1 MRKAKDWDLMLSYI
15 DEDGARQYDVIE
27 PDIDKIIKQFARN
40 QNKKGWLELS
50 DSEKKKESGYT
61 YDQLKTGLLILRSIL
76 THINVVK
83 KGGY

>member
-1 MRKAKDWDLMLSYI
+1 MKKAKEWDLMLSYV

-50 DSEKKKESGYT
+50 DSEKKERVWLY
-61 YDQLKTGLLILRSIL
+61 IRSIKNWSAYFTFYL
-76 THINVVK
+76 GTH
-83 KGGY
+83 